1 MKKLILGI
9 AIVSSAFVFGQK
21 QDAKDVNAQ
30 LQASNK
36 AAMDAYQAKNY
47 SAAAPKFLEVYNL
60 MKTSGQDDKVYMYYA
75 GLSYALAN
83 NVDEAI
89 KLYTELINSGYT
101 GVQTQYTAKENKTG
115 QVVTYD
121 KNTWELLKKS
131 SSKDYSDFKSEQ
143 TKSVEPDLYETL
155 STLLI
160 NAKKNDEAL
169 ALIEKGL
176 AKYPNNAK
184 LKEYQGSA
192 LYASGN
198 TDKFMA
204 NLKEQLAKNPN
215 DGTNWYNLGVLQSK
229 DPATAN
235 DAVASFQKAIELSSN
250 NPTLSN
256 NAHQNLVYTTLGD
269 DAKAVESI
277 NTLRKSNPDEATK
290 LIEARKDRFNKA
302 LPFAE
307 KWYQANP
314 ESMDAV
320 SVLREIYAITKNTPK
335 MNEMK
340 AKEAELKAKQPK

>member
-36 AAMDAYQAKNY
+36 AAMDAYQSKNY
-47 SAAAPKFLEVYNL
+47 TVAAPKFLEVYNL
-60 MKTSGQDDKVYMYYA
+60 MKTNGQEDKIYMYYA

-89 KLYTELINSGYT
+89 KIYTDLVNSGYT
-101 GVQTQYTAKENKTG
+101 GVQTQYTAKEIKTG
-115 QVVTYD
+115 EVTSLN
-121 KNTWELLKKS
+121 KGIWEGLKKAGT
-131 SSKDYSDFKSEQ
+131 KDYTDFKTEQ

-155 STLLI
+155 STLLL

-176 AKYPNNAK
+176 AKFPNNAK

-192 LYASGN
+192 LYATGN
-198 TDKFMA
+198 TDKFLT

-215 DGTNWYNLGVLQSK
+215 DATNWYNLGVLQAK
-229 DPATAN
+229 NPAGEA
-235 DAVASFQKAIELSSN
+235 DAIASFQKAIQLAVN
-250 NPTLSN
+250 NPTLTN
-256 NAHQNLVYTTLGD
+256 NAYQNLVYTSLGD

-277 NTLRKSNPDEATK
+277 NALRKSNPDEATK
-290 LIEARKDRFNKA
+290 LIEARKERFNKA

-307 KWYQANP
+307 KWYQTNP
-314 ESMDAV
+314 ENIDAV
-320 SVLREIYAITKNTPK
+320 TTLREIYSITKNQTK
-335 MNEMK
+335 ANEMK
-340 AKEAELKAKQPK
+340 AKQAELEAKQPK